1 MPDDS
6 VSAAGELPA
15 ALSAFLRGAERRAFV
30 FLWLQGGDAGA
41 AERALAAAIR
51 AFPGPAAALPMAQ
64 WPPRFW
70 KLLAALPVQAG
81 DGTWPAGTEALATM
95 PASARQALLLRQV
108 AGLDEAEAA
117 AVLGVEPAAYQ
128 ALLARACPR
137 TPDGA
142 PDAAGWRRQA
152 EAIQQAG
159 RGLDTA
165 QGLRLAQ
172 LREAALAAR
181 PPQAAARQVP
191 PAGPAAESPGTPV
204 RRRRR
209 AGGRWSGL
217 LLVLLALILAVAV
230 ALTAWL
236 SGRVPPVAGPVSAPA
251 AEEEDFKV
259 HDNPPVQVE
268 ALPPVDPPAAAGVDP
283 WPESLES
290 QPAVDPLLAQ
300 LALLSWY
307 AAGAPGSALE
317 HEGKADAGIVPM
329 ADPGGDA
336 ADWAH
341 LGPFEQAS
349 VRAAAAALA
358 AEPAPVQAD
367 LRARFAALDAMER
380 RGWRLGPTLGADY
393 ARLQPLVG
401 FIEPEQ
407 RAPLLDALRAL
418 EPEQRAQL
426 GELAQRTPPAERAAL
441 RRELLLQPPA
451 QRGAWLSERARR

>member
-1 MPDDS
+1 M
-6 VSAAGELPA
+6 
-15 ALSAFLRGAERRAFV
+15 R
-30 FLWLQGGDAGA
+30 AGA
-41 AERALAAAIR
+41 CWR
-51 AFPGPAAALPMAQ
+51 
-64 WPPRFW
+64 
-70 KLLAALPVQAG
+70 
-81 DGTWPAGTEALATM
+81 T
-95 PASARQALLLRQV
+95 
-108 AGLDEAEAA
+108 
-117 AVLGVEPAAYQ
+117 
-128 ALLARACPR
+128 AC
-137 TPDGA
+137 GA

-181 PPQAAARQVP
+181 PPQVAARQVP
-191 PAGPAAESPGTPV
+191 PAGPAAATPGTPV

-236 SGRVPPVAGPVSAPA
+236 SGRTPPVAGKVAAPA
-251 AEEEDFKV
+251 AVEDFKV
-259 HDNPPVQVE
+259 YDNPPVQVE

-317 HEGKADAGIVPM
+317 HEGKADAGILPM

-407 RAPLLDALRAL
+407 RV
-418 EPEQRAQL
+418 QL